1 MASNFENAMSIMSL
15 LTMRDAKAFMVELE
29 MKVLLSARTM
39 KFSSRTC
46 YTTEEIEMRC
56 SFLYGN
62 SLAPC
67 YFGFAERFYCFSV

>member
-15 LTMRDAKAFMVELE
+15 LTMRDAKAFMVDLE

-46 YTTEEIEMRC
+46 NTTEE
-56 SFLYGN
+56 N
-62 SLAPC
+62 
-67 YFGFAERFYCFSV
+67 

>member
-46 YTTEEIEMRC
+46 NPTEE
-56 SFLYGN
+56 N
-62 SLAPC
+62 
-67 YFGFAERFYCFSV
+67 